1 MRRAE
6 AIVGGMRTWLVIITL
21 ALLACLVVIGLR
33 PDEPPAAGSFE
44 VRVERPLSARP
55 LGGLF
60 GLIPPDDLAFNHAS
74 RGAAIGVV
82 GHDRLELRAEGWD
95 FSIEIDGEG
104 RVAPGTRLVFPRWL
118 ERGGRPVTL
127 RCRPDDHA
135 QQLRARLLRKFT
147 RGDQPTGGV
156 GYLRITTPA
165 GADEFSGHFLVE
177 LATCENVESGRP
189 SNGRQRRSPSAAASP
204 DSRIARPT

>member
-1 MRRAE
+1 
-6 AIVGGMRTWLVIITL
+6 MRTWLVIITL
-21 ALLACLVVIGLR
+21 ALLACLVVIVLR

-44 VRVERPLSARP
+44 VRVEKPLSARP

-60 GLIPPDDLAFNHAS
+60 GLIPPDDLAFNHES
-74 RGAAIGVV
+74 RGAAIGLV

-104 RVAPGTRLVFPRWL
+104 RVAPATRLVFPSWL
-118 ERGGRPVTL
+118 ELGGRPVTL
-127 RCRPDDHA
+127 RCRPGRA
-135 QQLRARLLRKFT
+135 GPRVLRHVGPAADRI
-147 RGDQPTGGV
+147 

-177 LATCENVESGRP
+177 LATCENVESGKALEWPPAPLTVRGSFDRLP
-189 SNGRQRRSPSAAASP
+189 HRVG
-204 DSRIARPT
+204 